1 MEIRFWWHSSN
12 EASSFDG
19 VCGLVVGTLAYKLN
33 TSDFDR
39 SWMKGNQHQSPARGR
54 VGICPKSSEGAVFS
68 AIAWNVQGFHV
79 AWSVKLSSCT
89 SISATLVRHRT
100 DVTSPALT

>member
-12 EASSFDG
+12 EASYFDG

-39 SWMKGNQHQSPARGR
+39 SWMKGGQHRSPARGR
-54 VGICPKSSEGAVFS
+54 VGICLKSPAGAVFS

-79 AWSVKLSSCT
+79 AGRSNRVAVQHWCDTAPT
-89 SISATLVRHRT
+89 SQVPH
-100 DVTSPALT
+100 